1 MAANIAK
8 IDVSLAARQ
17 YVGQGWVLVPIDQ
30 GTKGPSTKGWNTL
43 QRCIT
48 QPDQCTRAKANVG
61 LAHAYSRTCAVDVDH
76 QDTAS
81 VWFAQRGVDL
91 AALLTAPDAVRISS
105 GRPNRAKLLYRL
117 PDGLAPLP
125 SKALHDEGFELRCAT
140 ADGLSVQDVLPP
152 SIHPDTG
159 EAYTWAYGDPLVGD
173 WRDLPTLPPE
183 LLTIW
188 QELVKPRENLEVSDR
203 APLGMGTRALLDCLD
218 AVPAD
223 ELPYEASKG
232 PSWLGMGMAVHHET
246 RGEGFE
252 IWDEW
257 SRKSP
262 KYSTR
267 EYGLQKWD
275 SFGKRPHTAIVT
287 ARTLIAWA
295 RGEGADLPS
304 ADEFEDL
311 TQTPGGEVKAAKF
324 HVQGAGS
331 FSSGP
336 PLKWLVKGIL
346 PKAQLAMIYGESGA
360 GKTFAVTDLVLA
372 IVRGT
377 EWRGHRV
384 NKGRAVYVCGEG
396 LSGFRNRLQAFAQ
409 HHEVDLS
416 EIDESFG
423 VVADVPNFL
432 AHDDK
437 ALAVQINAWGG
448 ADAIV
453 IDTLAQ
459 VTPGGN
465 ENSGEDMGKALAHC
479 RRLHQATGAL
489 VVLIHHSGKD
499 ASKGARGWSGLKG
512 ATDVEIEVLRDGDQ
526 RSVRVSKMKD
536 GATEGQ
542 EMGFSLHTVT
552 LGLDEDGDEITSCVV
567 EHGQVV
573 PKHQRKAEPKGN
585 VQKLVLRVLHDLVG
599 LSDDA
604 VMVTELIDAAV
615 NQMPHDEGKRDTR
628 RQHVLRAIETLT
640 AGNAVRVAD
649 GKVGAC

>member
-1 MAANIAK
+1 MASPTPTN

-17 YVGQGWVLVPIDQ
+17 YVAQGWVLVPIDQ
-30 GTKGPSTKGWNTL
+30 GTKGPSIKGWNTL
-43 QRCIT
+43 QHCIT
-48 QPDQCTRAKANVG
+48 QPDQCTKVKANVG
-61 LAHAYSRTCAVDVDH
+61 LAHAYSRTCALDLD
-76 QDTAS
+76 DMAKAT
-81 VWFAQRGVDL
+81 VWFAGRSIALADL
-91 AALLTAPDAVRISS
+91 LGAPDAVRISS

-125 SKALHDEGFELRCAT
+125 SKALHTDGFELRCAT
-140 ADGLSVQDVLPP
+140 ADGLTVQDVLPP

-173 WRDLPTLPPE
+173 WRDLPTLPLE

-188 QELVKPRENLEVSDR
+188 QELVRPAERVVDDK
-203 APLGMGTRALLDCLD
+203 APLGLGRREIRELLTHYDPNTGYHEWIEIGFAL
-218 AVPAD
+218 
-223 ELPYEASKG
+223 
-232 PSWLGMGMAVHHET
+232 HHET
-246 RGEGFE
+246 RGSELGLDL
-252 IWDEW
+252 WDEW
-257 SRKSP
+257 STPGTTYKG
-262 KYSTR
+262 R
-267 EYGLQKWD
+267 EDLGYHWG
-275 SFGKRPHTAIVT
+275 SFGKRSTGPIKTVRSLMSAAGI
-287 ARTLIAWA
+287 
-295 RGEGADLPS
+295 PS

-311 TQTPGGEVKAAKF
+311 TQISSDAPKLAKF

-346 PKAQLAMIYGESGA
+346 PRAQLAIIYGESGA

-396 LSGFRNRLQAFAQ
+396 LAGFRNRLQAFAQ

-416 EIDESFG
+416 DIDQSFG

-432 AHDDK
+432 LHDDK
-437 ALAVQINAWGG
+437 ALAVQINQWGG

-573 PKHQRKAEPKGN
+573 PKHQRKHEPKGN
-585 VQKLVLRVLHDLVG
+585 VQKLVLRVLSDLAG
-599 LSDDA
+599 LCGDD
-604 VMVTELIDAAV
+604 VMVTELIDSTV

-628 RQHVLRAIETLT
+628 RQHVLRAIESLT

-649 GKVGAC
+649 GKVGVLA